1 MHVFINALEDRT
13 DRNALHVH
21 NRSKIRKVWG
31 PLFIN
36 SKNCAMVLPVTHA
49 LH

>member
-1 MHVFINALEDRT
+1 MLFKTGQIEN
-13 DRNALHVH
+13 RNALHVH
-21 NRSKIRKVWG
+21 NRRKIRKVWG

-36 SKNCAMVLPVTHA
+36 GKNCAMVLPVTHA